1 MTEPSPSSAHKG
13 KSRASDPFERSNDLE
28 TAPLLGD
35 GSSSTGSTTPAGK
48 RKQPRLRHGRG
59 PLVREDSDGDEPL
72 PSNDSGDEESGTV
85 RLVSD
90 HPAQHARARWT
101 WSSIACLVFAFIF
114 CVSLLALAILHI
126 WIGRLVSEQA
136 RHGTAEEMAQ
146 RGMVWAGPSAVR
158 VQASEGREGLVVEVD
173 GMAGIDV
180 RKALDWEEKD
190 KGGWVRR
197 MEGRIAR
204 WGVRKARSVTVDVGE
219 VAIYDASGNA
229 DAFSSSSHLI
239 LVNSLDSL
247 RIPLSYPTLAKP
259 LPTMHPFTLHIPLS
273 FPSPRDLAD
282 FAKGVYHSKDYRIRA
297 EIREI
302 AAQVGDAKVKG
313 PAGWLMRRL
322 KATKVTALA
331 RIIEGKLPD
340 VPTDT
345 NPAEMVNLTSYGVYE
360 TSSPA
365 HPNETVIALSA
376 SAIFQNPLADA
387 IRQGRLPVVA
397 WGVPFRLPI
406 SVHLPLPPLPQQKPG
421 APTEIALAKISSLP
435 FFFPADSESAKL
447 DISGHLVPAGNLTPP
462 TTRPPTPSPKDG
474 ASTINSSDQPPLS
487 RALSRFVARY
497 LSGRPND
504 IYIRY
509 DSAPEPPLL
518 GDPAPDAPFPPRFV
532 ADMVEGQ
539 TFHVEVPGTNET
551 PDFFKNLRMEDM
563 KIRLGGGD
571 DSNADL
577 LATGKV
583 VGEVVLPDAAKKLA
597 KGIDAK
603 VIWPDVL
610 VYDGELPPHPY
621 AQEEGEDI
629 AAAAPD
635 QLSFPPSVSIDD
647 SDSTAYPP
655 SPVPR
660 NAFARMRPA
669 QPMLAKTIHTP
680 ANSTH
685 NATTLVEAAF
695 VDAPLYLLPGRGDVL
710 RRFVGKIIFGGNRV
724 KASMAGI
731 TSVRIGLSGFGEVEL
746 VEIPIEASFMVGR
759 GGIENPPPFAGL
771 VGLH

>member
-1 MTEPSPSSAHKG
+1 MGDSASPTPGKG

-28 TAPLLGD
+28 SAPLLSSP
-35 GSSSTGSTTPAGK
+35 SSSGGK
-48 RKQPRLRHGRG
+48 RKQRLRHGRG
-59 PLVREDSDGDEPL
+59 PLVREDSDADEPL
-72 PSNDSGDEESGTV
+72 PSNDSDEEEEQRV
-85 RLVSD
+85 RLVSV
-90 HPAQHARARWT
+90 HPAEHARARWT
-101 WSSIACLVFAFIF
+101 LSSIACLIFGLVFCLA
-114 CVSLLALAILHI
+114 LLALAVLHI
-126 WIGRLVSEQA
+126 WVGRLVSEQA

-158 VQASEGREGLVVEVD
+158 VQASQGGEGLVVEVD

-190 KGGWVRR
+190 EGGWVRR

-204 WGVRKARSVTVDVGE
+204 WGVKKAKSVTVEVGE
-219 VAIYDASGNA
+219 VAIYDASGGEQSA
-229 DAFSSSSHLI
+229 SSDPLV

-247 RIPLSYPTLAKP
+247 RLPLSYPTLSNP
-259 LPTMHPFTLHIPLS
+259 LPTMQPFTLHIPLS
-273 FPSPRDLAD
+273 FPSPQHLAD
-282 FAKGVYHSKDYRIRA
+282 FAKAVYASKDYRVRA
-297 EIREI
+297 EIREVV
-302 AAQVGDAKVKG
+302 AQVGEGKGRG
-313 PAGWLMRRL
+313 PAGWVMRRI
-322 KATKVTALA
+322 KKTKVTDLA
-331 RIIEGKLPD
+331 RVVEGKVPD
-340 VPTDT
+340 LPTDT
-345 NPAEMVNLTSYGVYE
+345 DPAEMVNLTSYGVYE
-360 TSSPA
+360 TTSPA

-387 IRQGRLPVVA
+387 VRHGRLPVVA

-435 FFFPADSESAKL
+435 FFFPAESDSAKL

-462 TTRPPTPSPKDG
+462 ATRPPTPPPEDG
-474 ASTINSSDQPPLS
+474 AFSSLNSNDQPPLS

-509 DSAPEPPLL
+509 DLTPEPPLP

-532 ADMVEGQ
+532 ADMVKDQ

-621 AQEEGEDI
+621 SVDEEDVLVVEEL
-629 AAAAPD
+629 AASTAD
-635 QLSFPPSVSIDD
+635 QLPLFASSASSSDD

-669 QPMLAKTIHTP
+669 QPMQAKTIHIP
-680 ANSTH
+680 GNSTH

-710 RRFVGKIIFGGNRV
+710 RRFVGKIIFGGNHV

-759 GGIENPPPFAGL
+759 GGIENPPSLARL
-771 VGLH
+771 VGLD